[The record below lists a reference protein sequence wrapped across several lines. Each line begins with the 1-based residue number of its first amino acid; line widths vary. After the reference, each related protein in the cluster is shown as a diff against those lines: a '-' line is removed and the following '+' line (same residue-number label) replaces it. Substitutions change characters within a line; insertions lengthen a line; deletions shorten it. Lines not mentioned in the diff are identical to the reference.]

1 MITINRLR
9 LRAGHKLHLWQARRL
24 LARINRR
31 QANAA
36 RPASPGYD
44 ELSNPVFIGVMALAL
59 VVLVMDVADAWPQ
72 VEAAVLAL
80 ASLALT
86 AAIGA

>member
-9 LRAGHKLHLWQARRL
+9 NRAGFALHKWQARRL

-31 QANAA
+31 QAMAE
-36 RPASPGYD
+36 RPANPGYD
-44 ELSNPVFIGVMALAL
+44 ELRCPYFLGTMALAVIVLL
-59 VVLVMDVADAWPQ
+59 VDELDGWASVETMLAGLV
-72 VEAAVLAL
+72 
-80 ASLALT
+80 